1 MMVKF
6 GNPQIRAQ
14 FENVATGHHLVLK
27 MVQFVITRTF
37 SPGIKR
43 TNILR
48 TTSPLIAFS
57 RQAEYFSS
65 IPSICSKIV
74 RRCQTSTST
83 QMLLWLMDQL
93 CRVVSDQV
101 YPGTLTHLKL
111 ELPHEI
117 CPGSS
122 KFAMHS
128 FQGFMLSRTF
138 CIQAD
143 FTLHTISIF
152 EERVT
157 YFHCG
162 VCMSSTHYQQS
173 GEHVLWPWVIVR
185 RWTVLM
191 SKIPCLYG
199 HGQNH

>member
-1 MMVKF
+1 MMVKLQ
-6 GNPQIRAQ
+6 NPQIRNK

-27 MVQFVITRTF
+27 MVQFVTTRTF
-37 SPGIKR
+37 SPGVKR

-48 TTSPLIAFS
+48 TTSPFIAFS
-57 RQAEYFSS
+57 RQAEYFSC
-65 IPSICSKIV
+65 IPLICSKIV

-93 CRVVSDQV
+93 YRVVSGQV

-117 CPGSS
+117 CLGSL
-122 KFAMHS
+122 KFTVCS
-128 FQGFMLSRTF
+128 FQGFMPSRTF

-143 FTLHTISIF
+143 CTLHTISIF
-152 EERVT
+152 EEHVT

-162 VCMSSTHYQQS
+162 VHMSSTHYQQS
-173 GEHVLWPWVIVR
+173 RAHVLWLEV
-185 RWTVLM
+185 
-191 SKIPCLYG
+191 
-199 HGQNH
+199 